1 MPAIDA
7 LARVCGLAV
16 SDLDVLLERY
26 PKRRG
31 IRRAR
36 ISVELMDAGAQSPKE
51 SWLRMILVMAGIP
64 RPQTQ
69 IPVPDECGVVFAHLD
84 MGWEEVKVAAEYD
97 GEHHRTD
104 REQYG
109 WDQRRRERLER
120 QGWLVVRVI
129 GGQRPSEIIS
139 RVRSAL
145 ASRG

>member
-1 MPAIDA
+1 
-7 LARVCGLAV
+7 
-16 SDLDVLLERY
+16 
-26 PKRRG
+26 
-31 IRRAR
+31 
-36 ISVELMDAGAQSPKE
+36 
-51 SWLRMILVMAGIP
+51 
-64 RPQTQ
+64 
-69 IPVPDECGVVFAHLD
+69 VVFAHLD

-120 QGWLVVRVI
+120 LGWLVVRVI
-129 GGQRPSEIIS
+129 AGQRPSEIIS